1 MGAGKTTVGRELAER
16 LGWRFVDLDAEVEAA
31 AGMSVRE
38 IFAREGEQAFRERE
52 AATAARV
59 LNEDAVVI
67 SPGGGWP
74 INPAG
79 GFSALPA
86 GTFTVWL
93 DVTADDAVRRAAEDG
108 LETRPLIAGPNP
120 LAEARALLA
129 ERRPIYAAAALRVD
143 TGGRSPSETARE
155 LARAVASGV
164 EEETE
169 GGHGTNE
176 S

>member
-16 LGWRFVDLDAEVEAA
+16 LGWRFVDLDAEIETA

-38 IFAREGEQAFRERE
+38 IFAREGEQAFRGRE

-59 LNEDAVVI
+59 LHEDAVVVAT
-67 SPGGGWP
+67 GGGWP
-74 INPAG
+74 MNPAG

-86 GTFTVWL
+86 GAFTVWL
-93 DVTADDAVRRAAEDG
+93 DVTAEDAVRRAAADG
-108 LETRPLIAGPNP
+108 LAARPLLAGPNP

-129 ERRPIYAAAALRVD
+129 ERRPIYAAATLRVD

-155 LARAVASGV
+155 LARIVAGSA
-164 EEETE
+164 EEETA
-169 GGHGTNE
+169 GGRGTNE